1 MLIEPEERKYV
12 EGLSGLH
19 IGKAIQGAYRDNAS
33 LDVKQKMLTVLAER
47 GSISLY
53 LGDVRT
59 RGVNSNWVDAARVDE
74 FFRACCVFRRCTS
87 DIPKEFIIGRIA
99 TGKPIFLRINGEF
112 DRLIL

>member
-19 IGKAIQGAYRDNAS
+19 IGKTIEEAYRNSAS

-47 GSISLY
+47 GLVSLY
-53 LGDVRT
+53 LGEVKIK
-59 RGVNSNWVDAARVDE
+59 GANSNWIDAMRVDE
-74 FFRACCVFRRCTS
+74 FFRACCVFRRSTS

-99 TGKPIFLRINGEF
+99 TGKPIFLRLNGEF
-112 DRLIL
+112 NRLIL